1 MVACVKSRAMMRTV
15 AGRFLAISLARSAL
29 RRPGAGRRQRGR
41 GARAVPRVHRLPRR
55 QTLADARPGQKRS
68 PALLQ
73 PSAPMPNFGFTAA
86 QAGDIADYLAT
97 LGPQAKGPLITIS
110 PAHPSD
116 SATVTIYFSGTPPQ
130 SVTAVASMAMGGSTM
145 NSPAVTARAL
155 RGRPHVYRS
164 PLVLDGRRV
173 DAANSLQR
181 QRDRPSVGRRASSAM
196 RRRDFFAG
204 SSAMSA
210 LALAPLSHAS
220 TRG

>member
-15 AGRFLAISLARSAL
+15 AGRFLAICLLAAL
-29 RRPGAGRRQRGR
+29 CGAP
-41 GARAVPRVHRLPRR
+41 A
-55 QTLADARPGQKRS
+55 LADVNAGAALVQSHGCIGCHGAKLSQMHDRAKTIA
-68 PALLQ
+68 ALLQ

-145 NSPAVTARAL
+145 NSPAVQLARSAGGHTFTGRLSFSMGGAWTL
-155 RGRPHVYRS
+155 RIRYNGKEI
-164 PLVLDGRRV
+164 
-173 DAANSLQR
+173 
-181 QRDRPSVGRRASSAM
+181 DRPLDVGQ
-196 RRRDFFAG
+196 
-204 SSAMSA
+204 
-210 LALAPLSHAS
+210 
-220 TRG
+220 